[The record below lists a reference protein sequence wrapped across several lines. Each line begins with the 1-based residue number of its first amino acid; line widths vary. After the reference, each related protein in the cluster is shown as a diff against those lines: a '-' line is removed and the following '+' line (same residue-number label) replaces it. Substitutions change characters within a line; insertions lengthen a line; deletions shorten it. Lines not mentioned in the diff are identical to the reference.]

1 MRLITTMI
9 FVLSS
14 FFGSAMA
21 EELTIPP
28 EKSVVEFKTKLRVV
42 TFAHQ
47 KHADLKITE
56 CKTCHHKIEPADT
69 VVKGCH
75 ECHKQQPKDKK
86 IKPKEGEPPFDKT
99 AFHTRCIGCHEYTV
113 AQGMK
118 AGPPKKKCKL
128 CHIKEKKQ

>member
-1 MRLITTMI
+1 MRLITNI
-9 FVLSS
+9 IIVLS
-14 FFGSAMA
+14 FFLGSASA
-21 EELTIPP
+21 AELTIPA
-28 EKSVVEFKTKLRVV
+28 EKSMIEFKSRLGVV

-56 CKTCHHKIEPADT
+56 CKTCHHKIEPGDT
-69 VVKGCH
+69 VVKPCQ

-86 IKPKEGEPPFDKT
+86 IKPKEGEPPFDKA

-118 AGPPKKKCKL
+118 AGPQKKKCKL
-128 CHIKEKKQ
+128 CHVKPKKQ

>member
-1 MRLITTMI
+1 MRLITIMI

-21 EELTIPP
+21 AEFTIPAD
-28 EKSVVEFKTKLRVV
+28 KSVIEFKSRLGVV

-56 CKTCHHKIEPADT
+56 CKTCHHKIEESET
-69 VVKGCH
+69 EVKPCH
-75 ECHKQQPKDKK
+75 ECHKPQPKDKK
-86 IKPKEGEPPFDKT
+86 IKPKEGEPPFDKA

-113 AQGMK
+113 AQGMQ
-118 AGPPKKKCKL
+118 AGPQKKKCKL
-128 CHIKEKKQ
+128 CHIKPKKK